1 MKINKIKI
9 IVTSLIVFA
18 FVTVSNAQKYGKVKG
33 SGNVIN
39 KTRNVGAFEKVG
51 VSGSFDVFL
60 VKGKEG
66 KIDIKIEDNLL
77 SHLVTVVDNGKLK
90 IKWKKGVS
98 IRTNKTTQLTVYYND
113 INAVGLSGSGDIIG
127 KDLIKSNDFSVAVAG
142 SGDIDLHLDA
152 NNIKA
157 AISGSGDIQLK
168 GVAKVFSGAIA
179 GSGDISAYDLKSD
192 KVILKISGSGD
203 MTVNVSNELEA
214 RISGSGDIKYKGNP
228 RIEDIKVSGSGSV
241 GTY

>member
-1 MKINKIKI
+1 MKNNKIKI
-9 IVTSLIVFA
+9 ILSSLVFIM
-18 FVTVSNAQKYGKVKG
+18 FTILGTAQKIGKVRG

-39 KTRNVGAFEKVG
+39 KTRSVGNFETIA

-60 VKGKEG
+60 VKGEEG

-77 SHLVTVVDNGKLK
+77 NYLITEVDNGKLK

-98 IRTNKTTQLTVYYND
+98 IRSNRTTQLTVYYKGID
-113 INAVGLSGSGDIIG
+113 AVSMSGSGDIVG

-142 SGDIDLHLDA
+142 SGDIELHVEA
-152 NNIKA
+152 NIIKA
-157 AISGSGDIQLK
+157 SISGSGDIELK
-168 GVAKVFSGAIA
+168 GSSKEFTSSIS
-179 GSGDISAYDLKSD
+179 GSGDIGAYNLSSEKAI
-192 KVILKISGSGD
+192 VKISGSGG
-203 MTVNVSNELEA
+203 MNLTVTSELKA